1 MTGAASDAL
10 LEVGCHIL
18 AAASLPC
25 RGHDAARHA
34 QVPDFVNDPAFNVG
48 LALAVGMLAQALA
61 RHLRIPG
68 IVLLLASGVVLGPDL
83 LGIVHPDSL
92 GEGLQMLVGFA
103 VAVILFEGGMNLNLR
118 RLRRE
123 ALAIRRLVTWGA
135 LVTAVGGAL
144 AARLLLGWNWTL
156 SVLFGTLVIVT
167 GPTVINPLLR
177 RIRVNPNVATVL
189 EAEGVLVDAI
199 GAIVAVVALE
209 VALSP
214 SGQSL
219 AMGGLHLLTR
229 LGFGA
234 LLGTVTGLAVAAL
247 LRSEHWVPEGLGN
260 VFTLAMALAVFQLSN
275 SLLEESGI
283 VTVTAA
289 GLVVGNVKTRV
300 LSDLKEFK
308 EQLTVLLIGML
319 FVLLAADVRLE
330 EVRALGWAGAA
341 TVAVL
346 MLVVRP
352 LNIAVGTWGSG
363 LPLRDKAFL
372 SWLAPRGIVAA
383 AVSSLFANELE
394 HAGIAG
400 GSQLRALVFLVIAV
414 TVLVQGLS
422 GGVVARLLGV
432 RRPSNQGLVML
443 GASPLGLALG
453 RLLRLSETRV
463 AFLDSNP
470 QATRLAEEDG
480 FRVFYGN
487 ALSEAVLLRADLD
500 GRAAAVA
507 VTPNEELNL
516 LFARKAR
523 DEYKVP
529 VVRVG
534 LTSREGLATREMV
547 HEIGARV
554 LFGRARNLSAWSERM
569 ARGDVTIERWQL
581 DSGSGFDVTS
591 APQTRNH
598 PRNFV
603 LPLTIESEDG
613 EHQAIDDRTRFRRGK
628 VAHMAI
634 HDERRDES
642 EAWLAQ
648 EGWRKLPQEPD
659 EPRDEEPRPTTPG

>member
-1 MTGAASDAL
+1 MAAS
-10 LEVGCHIL
+10 H
-18 AAASLPC
+18 
-25 RGHDAARHA
+25 RGVL
-34 QVPDFVNDPAFNVG
+34 VPEFVNDPAFNVG

-61 RHLRIPG
+61 RHLRVPG
-68 IVLLLASGVVLGPDL
+68 IVLLLAAGVLLGPDL
-83 LGIVHPDSL
+83 LGIVRPDSL
-92 GEGLQMLVGFA
+92 GEGLQTLVGFA

-144 AARLLLGWNWTL
+144 AARWLLGWDWTL
-156 SVLFGTLVIVT
+156 SALFGTLVIVT

-177 RIRVNPNVATVL
+177 RIRVNPNLATVL

-219 AMGGLHLLTR
+219 AMGALHLMTR

-275 SLLEESGI
+275 GLIEESGI

-330 EVRALGWAGAA
+330 EVRELGWPGAA
-341 TVAVL
+341 TVVVL

-352 LNIAVGTWGSG
+352 LNIAVGTWGSD

-383 AVSSLFANELE
+383 AVSSLFAAKLAQ
-394 HAGIAG
+394 AGIAG

-422 GGVVARLLGV
+422 GGLVARLLGV

-453 RLLRLSETRV
+453 RLLSAADTRV
-463 AFLDSNP
+463 VFLDSNP
-470 QATRLAEEDG
+470 QASRQAEEAG

-500 GRAAAVA
+500 GRAAAIG

-523 DEYKVP
+523 EEYKVP

-534 LTSREGLATREMV
+534 LTSREGLATRELV

-554 LFGRARNLSAWSERM
+554 LFGRARNLIAWSERIS
-569 ARGDVTIERWQL
+569 RGAVSVGRWKL
-581 DSGSGFDVTS
+581 ASRTFDVTEP
-591 APQTRNH
+591 PQSRTH

-603 LPLTIESEDG
+603 LPLTIESDEG
-613 EHQAIDDRTRFRRGK
+613 VHQAIDDRTPFRKGD
-628 VAHMAI
+628 VARLAI
-634 HDERRDES
+634 HDDRRQEA

-648 EGWRKLPQEPD
+648 EGWQELPD
-659 EPRDEEPRPTTPG
+659 EADDDEPPQSSPASRA